1 MENETLT
8 NLARCLRDTLKNK
21 GRDRAWGG
29 FQDHRDG
36 VPHAKVRN
44 VNARIGWNFAQEL
57 ERSPGLE
64 TEITRS
70 DFDGLM
76 HFWAA

>member
-8 NLARCLRDTLKNK
+8 NLARCLRDMLKAK
-21 GRDRAWGG
+21 GRDRAWQG
-29 FQDHRDG
+29 FQDQRDG

-44 VNARIGWNFAQEL
+44 VNARIGYNFAEQL

-64 TEITRS
+64 GSTSRS
-70 DFDGLM
+70 DFDGLIY
-76 HFWAA
+76 FWAA